1 MDAPELLIEQATAE
15 LRQLG
20 LDVATARPP
29 RRAQR
34 LPVDAW
40 LRVGQAGTKLVY
52 AAEVK
57 RRLTPATHGAAVMQL
72 QHTAAATGHPTL
84 LVTEYLTPPMAQRLR
99 EQKQQFADAAGNA
112 YLEGPGLVVFVT
124 GRKPRAEPMAP
135 NAGKAYTLTG
145 LKVTFAL
152 LCDPELANAPHRT
165 IAAAAGVALGAI
177 PAVLAD
183 LQQTGHLLVL
193 AQQRRLHATKRLL
206 DEWALNYARRLRAK
220 TLQTAYLVKDFKT
233 WPQWPLGAQARWGGE
248 PAANL
253 LVKYLTPGVLTVY
266 AEKLPPKLLVQQQ
279 MTPVRGAHPDAPMLE
294 WRKPFWGQM
303 PAAAR
308 PDTVHPVLVYADL
321 LATGDARCME
331 TAQLVYDQHLARL
344 LPTA

>member
-1 MDAPELLIEQATAE
+1 
-15 LRQLG
+15 
-20 LDVATARPP
+20 
-29 RRAQR
+29 
-34 LPVDAW
+34 
-40 LRVGQAGTKLVY
+40 
-52 AAEVK
+52 
-57 RRLTPATHGAAVMQL
+57 MQL

-84 LVTEYLTPPMAQRLR
+84 LVTDYLTPPMAQRLR

-112 YLEGPGLVVFVT
+112 YLEGPGLVLFVT
-124 GRKPRAEPMAP
+124 GRKPQAVHVAP

-152 LCDPELANAPHRT
+152 LCDPQLANAPHRA

-183 LQQTGHLLVL
+183 LQQAGHLLVL

-206 DEWALNYARRLRAK
+206 DEWAMNYARRLRAK
-220 TLQTAYLVKDFKT
+220 TLQAAYAVKDFRT
-233 WPQWPLGAQARWGGE
+233 WPQWPLGPQALWGGE
-248 PAANL
+248 PAAHL

-266 AEKLPPKLLVQQQ
+266 ADRLPPKLLVQQQ
-279 MTPVRGAHPDAPMLE
+279 MTLVRGAHPDAPMLE

-303 PAAAR
+303 AAAAR

-344 LPTA
+344 LPAA